1 MGQFYKL
8 KYFAGD
14 LKQEIHYPIQEAR
27 EGVWKQNLSLTR
39 PGLMAKEV
47 DDFTTR
53 SAWASFR
60 TLPAY
65 PAIRAA
71 RGTAFWPHSIATK
84 NHSGLQRRERSST
97 GVSPADERL
106 FPAAINAQF

>member
-47 DDFTTR
+47 DDFYHTIRMGELPHFTCLSCYQGSQRDCLLAAFDSNKKSFWFTKTR
-53 SAWASFR
+53 A
-60 TLPAY
+60 
-65 PAIRAA
+65 
-71 RGTAFWPHSIATK
+71 
-84 NHSGLQRRERSST
+84 
-97 GVSPADERL
+97 
-106 FPAAINAQF
+106 

>member
-27 EGVWKQNLSLTR
+27 EDVWKQNLSLTR
-39 PGLMAKEV
+39 LGLMAKEV
-47 DDFTTR
+47 DDFYHTIR
-53 SAWASFR
+53 MGE
-60 TLPAY
+60 LPHFTCLSCY
-65 PAIRAA
+65 QGSQRDCLLAA
-71 RGTAFWPHSIATK
+71 FDSNK

>member
-27 EGVWKQNLSLTR
+27 EDVWKQNLSLTR
-39 PGLMAKEV
+39 LGLMAKEV
-47 DDFTTR
+47 DDFTTQ

-71 RGTAFWPHSIATK
+71 RGTAF
-84 NHSGLQRRERSST
+84 
-97 GVSPADERL
+97 
-106 FPAAINAQF
+106 